1 MSQSEVDRAEEYRKR
16 KETLQERGLMG
27 EALYLL
33 EWVTFHDG
41 RYGQEESAKF
51 QNEAQ
56 DFVLRAAKVM
66 GRTPYQDFGTK
77 QIA

>member
-1 MSQSEVDRAEEYRKR
+1 MSQSEVDRAEEYRR
-16 KETLQERGLMG
+16 HKETLQERGLMG

-51 QNEAQ
+51 QTAAQ
-56 DFVLRAAKVM
+56 EFVLRAAKAI
-66 GRTPYQDFGTK
+66 GRTPYQDFGRK
-77 QIA
+77 